1 MGRCASHERQVT
13 YVGIGKAS
21 RTPQRVEMELRDRHL
36 RQISPQRLRQ
46 IALKT
51 TRQKDGAIEIEL
63 RTHQHSSRCPS
74 CGQHSSRVH
83 SRYRR
88 TIADLPWAGLPACIM
103 LQTRRFFCVDERCSR
118 RIFTERLP
126 GTVERYARRSSRLR
140 QALTWISL
148 ALGGRASARLAGR
161 LGLPSSRATMLRT
174 LRGQNHPATTPS
186 PRVLGIDEW
195 AWKKGHRYGT
205 ILCDLETGRV
215 VDLLPT
221 RDAETVAAW
230 LRQHPTVQVVSRDRA
245 GAFADAIA
253 KGAPSASQVAD
264 RWHLLNNL
272 LEALIALLEHHRST
286 VREVRDS
293 FRAAKAELSVSHD
306 SEDTLTKALH

>member
-1 MGRCASHERQVT
+1 MIPKT
-13 YVGIGKAS
+13 L
-21 RTPQRVEMELRDRHL
+21 TPNRAEADLVCY
-36 RQISPQRLRQ
+36 
-46 IALKT
+46 
-51 TRQKDGAIEIEL
+51 RQKNGTIEIEL
-63 RTHQHSSRCPS
+63 RAHQHSSPCPS
-74 CGQHSSRVH
+74 CGQNSSRVP

-88 TIADLPWAGLPACIM
+88 TIADLPWAGLPACIL

-126 GTVERYARRSSRLR
+126 GTVERYARRSIRMR
-140 QALTWISL
+140 QALTWVSL

-161 LGLPSSRATMLRT
+161 LGLPASRATMLRT
-174 LRGQNHPATTPS
+174 LRGQSHPATTPS

-205 ILCDLETGRV
+205 ILCDLEAARV

-245 GAFADAIA
+245 GA
-253 KGAPSASQVAD
+253 
-264 RWHLLNNL
+264 
-272 LEALIALLEHHRST
+272 EALRLRRKYSL
-286 VREVRDS
+286 
-293 FRAAKAELSVSHD
+293 FR
-306 SEDTLTKALH
+306 